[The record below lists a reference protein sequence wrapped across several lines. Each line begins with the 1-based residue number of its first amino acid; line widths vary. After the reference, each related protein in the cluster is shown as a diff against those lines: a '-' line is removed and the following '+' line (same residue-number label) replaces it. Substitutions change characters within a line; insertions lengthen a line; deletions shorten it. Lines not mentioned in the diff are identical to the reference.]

1 MPRKERKTFHFFLAR
16 CKDYG
21 TTAINRKDCWLFA
34 VPNRTEIRNE
44 YQIVPIK
51 RNPLYMITSTRA
63 NSRLMVMPM
72 LLTVASLLFL
82 AGGCATPTTQD
93 HAFSEQNKIKGN
105 SDSIPASM
113 DVTWGS
119 VLEVM
124 AERGWLIQQ
133 ADTKSHVIM
142 ATREIRDE
150 NNKDLSHSLS
160 ATVTLVPVAEQ
171 ITHVIAAA
179 NETTELHKKSHDW
192 WHLLWLIPLFPIG
205 TEYTT
210 VVVNRDTVHNPQLY
224 QDFFDA
230 VTKRCNEK
238 KESSAPASAS

>member
-1 MPRKERKTFHFFLAR
+1 
-16 CKDYG
+16 
-21 TTAINRKDCWLFA
+21 
-34 VPNRTEIRNE
+34 
-44 YQIVPIK
+44 
-51 RNPLYMITSTRA
+51 MITSSPA
-63 NSRLMVMPM
+63 NSSMKAIPT
-72 LLTVASLLFL
+72 LLTLACLFL
-82 AGGCATPTTQD
+82 LVSGCATPTTED
-93 HAFSEQNKIKGN
+93 HAFSEQSKIKGN

-133 ADTKSHVIM
+133 ADTKSHVIL
-142 ATREIRDE
+142 ATKEIRDE
-150 NNKDLSHSLS
+150 DDKDISHSLS
-160 ATVTLVPVAEQ
+160 ATVTLVSVSEQ

-179 NETTELHKKSHDW
+179 NETTELHKESHDW
-192 WHLLWLIPLFPIG
+192 WHLLWLIPIFPTG

-230 VTKRCNEK
+230 VTKRCDEK
-238 KESSAPASAS
+238 KASANPASAP

>member
-1 MPRKERKTFHFFLAR
+1 MMTSSRTRPGSIIMPTLLP
-16 CKDYG
+16 
-21 TTAINRKDCWLFA
+21 T
-34 VPNRTEIRNE
+34 
-44 YQIVPIK
+44 
-51 RNPLYMITSTRA
+51 ITC
-63 NSRLMVMPM
+63 
-72 LLTVASLLFL
+72 LLLL

-105 SDSIPASM
+105 SESIPASM
-113 DVTWGS
+113 EVTWGS

-124 AERGWLIQQ
+124 AERGWLMQQ
-133 ADTKSHVIM
+133 ADTKSHVIL
-142 ATREIRDE
+142 ATREIQDE
-150 NNKDLSHSLS
+150 NDKDLSHSLS
-160 ATVTLVPVAEQ
+160 ATVTLVPVSEQ

-179 NETTELHKKSHDW
+179 NQTTEMHKKSHDW
-192 WHLLWLIPLFPIG
+192 WHLLWLIPIFPTG

-238 KESSAPASAS
+238 KAMSAPAPAS

>member
-1 MPRKERKTFHFFLAR
+1 
-16 CKDYG
+16 
-21 TTAINRKDCWLFA
+21 
-34 VPNRTEIRNE
+34 
-44 YQIVPIK
+44 
-51 RNPLYMITSTRA
+51 MITSPRA
-63 NSRLMVMPM
+63 NSFWLTLPRLITIACV
-72 LLTVASLLFL
+72 LLLIS
-82 AGGCATPTTQD
+82 GCATPTTQD

-105 SDSIPASM
+105 SESIPASM

-119 VLEVM
+119 VLEVI
-124 AERGWLIQQ
+124 AERGWLLQQ
-133 ADTKSHVIM
+133 ADIKSHVIL

-150 NNKDLSHSLS
+150 DDKDLSHSLS
-160 ATVTLVPVAEQ
+160 ASVTLVQVSEQ

-179 NETTELHKKSHDW
+179 NETTEMHKKSHDW

-238 KESSAPASAS
+238 KALSTPAGPANLSPPTSSSPPVSVR

>member
-1 MPRKERKTFHFFLAR
+1 
-16 CKDYG
+16 
-21 TTAINRKDCWLFA
+21 
-34 VPNRTEIRNE
+34 
-44 YQIVPIK
+44 
-51 RNPLYMITSTRA
+51 
-63 NSRLMVMPM
+63 
-72 LLTVASLLFL
+72 LLLVS
-82 AGGCATPTTQD
+82 GCATPSTQD

-105 SDSIPASM
+105 SDSIPFSM

-124 AERGWLIQQ
+124 AERGWLMQQ
-133 ADTKSHVIM
+133 ADTKSHVIL

-150 NNKDLSHSLS
+150 NDKSLSHSLS
-160 ATVTLVPVAEQ
+160 ATVTLVPVSEQ

-192 WHLLWLIPLFPIG
+192 WHLLWLIPIFPIG

-210 VVVNRDTVHNPQLY
+210 IVVNRDTIHNPQLY

-230 VTKRCNEK
+230 VTKKCNEK
-238 KESSAPASAS
+238 KALSPPASAH

>member
-1 MPRKERKTFHFFLAR
+1 
-16 CKDYG
+16 
-21 TTAINRKDCWLFA
+21 
-34 VPNRTEIRNE
+34 
-44 YQIVPIK
+44 
-51 RNPLYMITSTRA
+51 MITSYRT
-63 NSRLMVMPM
+63 NSCLKIIPT
-72 LLTVASLLFL
+72 LLTLSCLVLLVS
-82 AGGCATPTTQD
+82 GCATPTTEN

-105 SDSIPASM
+105 SDSIPTSM

-119 VLEVM
+119 ILEVM

-133 ADTKSHVIM
+133 ADTKSHVIL

-150 NNKDLSHSLS
+150 DLKDITHSLS
-160 ATVTLVPVAEQ
+160 ATVTLVSVSEQ

-179 NETTELHKKSHDW
+179 NDTTELHKKSHDW
-192 WHLLWLIPLFPIG
+192 WHLLWLIPIFPTG

-230 VTKRCNEK
+230 VTKKCDEK
-238 KESSAPASAS
+238 TALSTHTSAP

>member
-1 MPRKERKTFHFFLAR
+1 MIISSRARSGSTVIPTLLPTLA
-16 CKDYG
+16 C
-21 TTAINRKDCWLFA
+21 
-34 VPNRTEIRNE
+34 
-44 YQIVPIK
+44 
-51 RNPLYMITSTRA
+51 
-63 NSRLMVMPM
+63 
-72 LLTVASLLFL
+72 LLLL

-105 SDSIPASM
+105 SESIPASM

-124 AERGWLIQQ
+124 AERGWLMQQ
-133 ADTKSHVIM
+133 ADTKSHVIL
-142 ATREIRDE
+142 ATREIQDE
-150 NNKDLSHSLS
+150 DDKDLSHSLS
-160 ATVTLVPVAEQ
+160 ATVTLIPVSEQ

-179 NETTELHKKSHDW
+179 NQTTEMHKKSHDW
-192 WHLLWLIPLFPIG
+192 WHLLWLIPIFPTG

-210 VVVNRDTVHNPQLY
+210 VVVSRDTVHNPQLY

-238 KESSAPASAS
+238 KTLTIPAPVP

>member
-1 MPRKERKTFHFFLAR
+1 MH
-16 CKDYG
+16 
-21 TTAINRKDCWLFA
+21 
-34 VPNRTEIRNE
+34 
-44 YQIVPIK
+44 
-51 RNPLYMITSTRA
+51 MITS
-63 NSRLMVMPM
+63 SRTNPCLIVIPT
-72 LLTVASLLFL
+72 LLTLACLWLLV
-82 AGGCATPTTQD
+82 GGCATPSTQN
-93 HAFSEQNKIKGN
+93 HAFSDQDKIKGN

-133 ADTKSHVIM
+133 ADAKSRVIL
-142 ATREIRDE
+142 ATREMRDE
-150 NNKDLSHSLS
+150 QDKTLSHSLS
-160 ATVTLVPVAEQ
+160 ATVTLVPVSEQ

-192 WHLLWLIPLFPIG
+192 WHLLWLIPIFPTG

-210 VVVNRDTVHNPQLY
+210 VVVNRDTVQNPQLY

-238 KESSAPASAS
+238 KASSNPASAP